1 MTLIWGPSDSRNSP
15 VGTSLSFPGGVQSRL
30 LGVPVLG
37 SSELHTPSAQLL
49 MGKWL
54 GE

>member
-1 MTLIWGPSDSRNSP
+1 M
-15 VGTSLSFPGGVQSRL
+15 GTSLSFPGEVQSRCV
-30 LGVPVLG
+30 GVPVLG
-37 SSELHTPSAQLL
+37 SSELHTASAQLL